1 MPDHRWYFVHIKL
14 GHFINE
20 VAGVN
25 NAWCVRSGLIGQHRS
40 DLKVNLGDYNANNEI
55 TEGCALTYGYT
66 CATNCSYSSWKL
78 HLHVMHD
85 FLPLFAS
92 AGHNSYLKYQQNMSF
107 FWNPSVSMQSS
118 WVAITWSVAV
128 ISILFLRQNIPLC
141 DLWKQVWG
149 WRWVAV
155 CQIDDETYADGH
167 CRRLWHRNLHFAMH
181 CLVDRKYTTSEQYK
195 SLKLLFTKTWL
206 ILIYSAKK
214 STVSSHAQLPRNAH

>member
-1 MPDHRWYFVHIKL
+1 
-14 GHFINE
+14 
-20 VAGVN
+20 
-25 NAWCVRSGLIGQHRS
+25 
-40 DLKVNLGDYNANNEI
+40 
-55 TEGCALTYGYT
+55 
-66 CATNCSYSSWKL
+66 
-78 HLHVMHD
+78 
-85 FLPLFAS
+85 
-92 AGHNSYLKYQQNMSF
+92 
-107 FWNPSVSMQSS
+107 MQSS

-206 ILIYSAKK
+206 ILIYSAKIIYSFEPCSTSEK
-214 STVSSHAQLPRNAH
+214 SPLNICKGTQSDEDVEYSEEAFAPRWLTRRLQYSLYSEENVTMAWTMACASQLI